1 MANNIYELDFTGVQS
16 SSFIEEGVHTV
27 KIKDAEFKKAQTGSD
42 QLQLTFEAA
51 DGRIRSAWYSLL
63 PQALWKLKGVL
74 ETLGIPC
81 EGKIKL
87 NTMQFKGKV
96 CVITVEPDD
105 NDSSKFNITRVSKAE
120 ESAPAVAYNAAPAAV
135 IPNAPIPVAPVVM
148 APPAQPIGVASVQQA
163 AVSGGGYNAEL
174 QSTYNKSQ
182 PVAPAP
188 VQQAQQPMPSQL
200 PPWMVQQNA
209 QANAAPQGNLPP
221 WMQQK

>member
-27 KIKDAEFKKAQTGSD
+27 KIKEAEFKKAQTGSD

-51 DGRIRSAWYSLL
+51 DGKIRSAWYSLL

-87 NTMQFKGKV
+87 NTTQFKGKI
-96 CVITVEPDD
+96 CVITVEPDA
-105 NDSSKFNITRVSKAE
+105 NDESKLIVSKVSKAE
-120 ESAPAVAYNAAPAAV
+120 ASAPAVAYNAAPAPQMPV
-135 IPNAPIPVAPVVM
+135 MQAPVAPAPVAPVVQ
-148 APPAQPIGVASVQQA
+148 QPVQQA
-163 AVSGGGYNAEL
+163 I
-174 QSTYNKSQ
+174 
-182 PVAPAP
+182 PVAP
-188 VQQAQQPMPSQL
+188 VQQAQQPMPSHL

-209 QANAAPQGNLPP
+209 QPQAAPQGNLPP

>member
-1 MANNIYELDFTGVQS
+1 MANNVYELDFTGVQS

-27 KIKDAEFKKAQTGSD
+27 KVKDAEFKKAQTGSD

-51 DGRIRSAWYSLL
+51 DGKIRSAWYNLL

-87 NTMQFKGKV
+87 NTTQFKGKV
-96 CVITVEPDD
+96 CVITVEPDE
-105 NDSSKFNITRVSKAE
+105 NDSSKLYVTKVSKAE
-120 ESAPAVAYNAAPAAV
+120 ASTPAVGYNAAPATQMPV
-135 IPNAPIPVAPVVM
+135 IPNAPIPVAPVV
-148 APPAQPIGVASVQQA
+148 QQA
-163 AVSGGGYNAEL
+163 S
-174 QSTYNKSQ
+174 
-182 PVAPAP
+182 APAAP

-200 PPWMVQQNA
+200 PPWMVQSNA
-209 QANAAPQGNLPP
+209 QPNAAPQGNLPP

>member
-1 MANNIYELDFTGVQS
+1 MANMTYELDFTGVQS

-27 KIKDAEFKKAQTGSD
+27 KIRDAEFKKAQTGSD

-51 DGRIRSAWYSLL
+51 DGKIRSAWYSLL
-63 PQALWKLKGVL
+63 PQALWKLKGIL
-74 ETLGIPC
+74 EVLGIPC

-87 NTMQFKGKV
+87 NTTQFKNKT
-96 CVITVEPDD
+96 CVITVEPDE
-105 NDSSKFNITRVSKAE
+105 NDETKLIVSKVSKAE
-120 ESAPAVAYNAAPAAV
+120 AAAPSVAYNAAPSPQMPV
-135 IPNAPIPVAPVVM
+135 IPNAPTPVAP
-148 APPAQPIGVASVQQA
+148 IVQQA
-163 AVSGGGYNAEL
+163 A
-174 QSTYNKSQ
+174 Q

-209 QANAAPQGNLPP
+209 QQQAAPQGNIPP

>member
-1 MANNIYELDFTGVQS
+1 MTNNIYELDFTGVQS

-27 KIKDAEFKKAQTGSD
+27 KIKEAEFKKAQTGSD

-87 NTMQFKGKV
+87 NTTQFKGKV
-96 CVITVEPDD
+96 CVITVEPDE
-105 NDSSKFNITRVSKAE
+105 NDSSKLYVTKVSKAE
-120 ESAPAVAYNAAPAAV
+120 ASAPAVAYTTAPAPQMPVMPNPAQV
-135 IPNAPIPVAPVVM
+135 IPNAPIPVAPVV
-148 APPAQPIGVASVQQA
+148 QQA
-163 AVSGGGYNAEL
+163 A
-174 QSTYNKSQ
+174 Q

-188 VQQAQQPMPSQL
+188 VQQAQQPMTGQL
-200 PPWMVQQNA
+200 PPWMQAAA
-209 QANAAPQGNLPP
+209 QPGAAPQGNLPP

>member
-51 DGRIRSAWYSLL
+51 DGRIRSAWYNLL

-87 NTMQFKGKV
+87 NTTQFKGKV

-120 ESAPAVAYNAAPAAV
+120 ASAPAVAYNSAPAAV

-148 APPAQPIGVASVQQA
+148 APPAQPIGVAGVQQA
-163 AVSGGGYNAEL
+163 A
-174 QSTYNKSQ
+174 Q
-182 PVAPAP
+182 PVTPAP

-200 PPWMVQQNA
+200 PPWMQQPA
-209 QANAAPQGNLPP
+209 QATAAPQGNLPP

>member
-1 MANNIYELDFTGVQS
+1 MTNNIYELDFTGVQS

-51 DGRIRSAWYSLL
+51 DGKIRSAWYSLL

-87 NTMQFKGKV
+87 NTTQFKGKV
-96 CVITVEPDD
+96 CVITVETDANDD
-105 NDSSKFNITRVSKAE
+105 SKLVVSKVSKAE
-120 ESAPAVAYNAAPAAV
+120 ASAPAVAYAAAPIAQMPTMPNPAQV
-135 IPNAPIPVAPVVM
+135 IPNAPIPVAPVV
-148 APPAQPIGVASVQQA
+148 QQA
-163 AVSGGGYNAEL
+163 A
-174 QSTYNKSQ
+174 Q

-200 PPWMVQQNA
+200 PPWMQQAA
-209 QANAAPQGNLPP
+209 QPNAAPQGNLPP

>member
-16 SSFIEEGVHTV
+16 NSFIEEGVHTV

-42 QLQLTFEAA
+42 QLQITFEAA
-51 DGRIRSAWYSLL
+51 DGKIRSAWYSLL

-87 NTMQFKGKV
+87 NTAQFKGKC
-96 CVITVEPDD
+96 CVITVEPDE
-105 NDSSKFNITRVSKAE
+105 NDSTKFNVVRVSKAE
-120 ESAPAVAYNAAPAAV
+120 STAPAVGYSAAPAPQMPMMQA
-135 IPNAPIPVAPVVM
+135 APVA
-148 APPAQPIGVASVQQA
+148 QPVQQA
-163 AVSGGGYNAEL
+163 MP
-174 QSTYNKSQ
+174 Q

-188 VQQAQQPMPSQL
+188 VQQAQQPMNSQL
-200 PPWMVQQNA
+200 PPWMQAAA
-209 QANAAPQGNLPP
+209 QPNAAPQGNLPP

>member
-27 KIKDAEFKKAQTGSD
+27 KIKEAEFKKAQTGSD

-87 NTMQFKGKV
+87 NTQQFKGKV
-96 CVITVEPDD
+96 CMITVEPDD
-105 NDSSKFNITRVSKAE
+105 NDSSKFNITKVSKAE
-120 ESAPAVAYNAAPAAV
+120 ASAPAVAYTTALAPQMPV
-135 IPNAPIPVAPVVM
+135 MPN
-148 APPAQPIGVASVQQA
+148 PAQPIGVMSAASQPAPAIQPVQQA
-163 AVSGGGYNAEL
+163 VP
-174 QSTYNKSQ
+174 Q
-182 PVAPAP
+182 PAAP
-188 VQQAQQPMPSQL
+188 VQQASQPMNTQL
-200 PPWMVQQNA
+200 PPWMQAAA
-209 QANAAPQGNLPP
+209 QPSAAPQGNLPP

>member
-1 MANNIYELDFTGVQS
+1 MANNTYELDFTGVQS

-27 KIKDAEFKKAQTGSD
+27 KIKEAEFKKAQTGSD
-42 QLQLTFEAA
+42 QIQLTFEAA
-51 DGRIRSAWYSLL
+51 DGKIRSAWYNLL

-74 ETLGIPC
+74 EVLGIPC

-87 NTMQFKGKV
+87 STAQFKGKT
-96 CVITVEPDD
+96 CVITVEPDS
-105 NDSSKFNITRVSKAE
+105 NDDSKLVVSKVSRAE
-120 ESAPAVAYNAAPAAV
+120 ASAPSVAYNAAPAPQMPV
-135 IPNAPIPVAPVVM
+135 MPNPVPV
-148 APPAQPIGVASVQQA
+148 VQQA
-163 AVSGGGYNAEL
+163 A
-174 QSTYNKSQ
+174 Q

-209 QANAAPQGNLPP
+209 QQQAAPQGNLPH

>member
-27 KIKDAEFKKAQTGSD
+27 KIKEAEFKKAQTGSD
-42 QLQLTFEAA
+42 QLQLTFESA
-51 DGRIRSAWYSLL
+51 DGKIRSAWYNLL

-87 NTMQFKGKV
+87 NTAQFKGKV
-96 CVITVEPDD
+96 CVITVEPDA
-105 NDSSKFNITRVSKAE
+105 NDETKLIVSKVSKAE
-120 ESAPAVAYNAAPAAV
+120 ASAPAVAYNAAPAPQMPV
-135 IPNAPIPVAPVVM
+135 MQAPVAPAPVAPVVQ
-148 APPAQPIGVASVQQA
+148 QPVQQA
-163 AVSGGGYNAEL
+163 I
-174 QSTYNKSQ
+174 

-200 PPWMVQQNA
+200 PPWMQQQA
-209 QANAAPQGNLPP
+209 QPAVPQGNLPP